1 MVRTPL
7 HNNLKRNIF
16 LRDPVDMAASDV
28 EATPTE
34 TSALPDYL
42 LDPNATLKDES
53 AEWRYGKAPDYSNTR
68 KVYEQSK

>member
-1 MVRTPL
+1 
-7 HNNLKRNIF
+7 
-16 LRDPVDMAASDV
+16 MAAADV
-28 EATPTE
+28 EAPPTE

-68 KVYEQSK
+68 KVYEQSKYNSPDVQPYPFRSVNQ